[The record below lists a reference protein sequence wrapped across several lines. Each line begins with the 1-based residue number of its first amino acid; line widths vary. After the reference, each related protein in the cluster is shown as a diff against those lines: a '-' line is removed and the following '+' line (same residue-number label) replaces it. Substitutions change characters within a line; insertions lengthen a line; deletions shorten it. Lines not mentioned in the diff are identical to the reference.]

1 MERGIYRQVLN
12 NLRLFGRCG
21 LMVLNALFL
30 NCTPKKSP
38 RVSHTRGLCDDIAKV
53 YEKEHN
59 VHCDIIRVVD
69 YNVPAGIK
77 SFMWEG
83 DQWPTILKKIKE
95 TDILIVATP
104 IWIGNISS
112 IAQRVFERLEG
123 TYSEGNEEN
132 GQYPLYN
139 KVGGAVVTGTE
150 DGGHF
155 CAKTINFCLY
165 RFGCTI
171 PPGADC
177 YWVGLAGP
185 GPSYLDAE
193 GSKHLYTNR
202 TKRTLVENT
211 VFMANLLKKH
221 KITTNLLDLEKKAVS
236 ESRSS
241 NEIKWRSSE

>member
-1 MERGIYRQVLN
+1 MLTNKERNTGKESN
-12 NLRLFGRCG
+12 NDYSNLKT
-21 LMVLNALFL
+21 LFL
-30 NCTPKKSP
+30 NCTIKPSP
-38 RVSHTRGLCDDIAKV
+38 EVSHTRGLCDDVAKV
-53 YEKEHN
+53 YHEEHG
-59 VHCDIIRVVD
+59 IKSEFIRVID
-69 YNVPAGIK
+69 YNVPSGLK
-77 SFMWEG
+77 SDMGNG
-83 DQWPTILKKIKE
+83 DEWPLILEKIME
-95 TDILIVATP
+95 SDIIIVGTP

-112 IAQRVFERLEG
+112 VAQRLFERLEG

-177 YWVGLAGP
+177 YWVGPAGP

-211 VFMANLLKKH
+211 VFMAALLKEN
-221 KITTNLLDLEKKAVS
+221 KISTNLLEVEKKAVA
-236 ESRSS
+236 ESRKS
-241 NEIKWRSSE
+241 NEIKWRG

>member
-1 MERGIYRQVLN
+1 MECKV
-12 NLRLFGRCG
+12 
-21 LMVLNALFL
+21 LFL
-30 NCTPKKSP
+30 NCTIKKSP
-38 RVSHTRGLCDDIAKV
+38 EVSHTRGLCDDVAKV
-53 YEKEHN
+53 YKKEHN
-59 VHCDIIRVVD
+59 VQCDFIRVVD
-69 YNVPAGIK
+69 YNVPPGLK
-77 SFMWEG
+77 SDIG
-83 DQWPTILKKIKE
+83 DGDEWPIILKKIKE
-95 TDILIVATP
+95 ADILIVGTP

-123 TYSEGNEEN
+123 TYSEGNEKN

-139 KVGGAVVTGTE
+139 KVGAAIVTGTE

-177 YWVGLAGP
+177 YWVGPAGP

-211 VFMANLLKKH
+211 VFLANLLKKY
-221 KITTNLLDLEKKAVS
+221 KITTDLLEVEKKAVA
-236 ESRSS
+236 ESRNS
-241 NEIKWRSSE
+241 NEINWRSLK

>member
-1 MERGIYRQVLN
+1 MIIYAEILN
-12 NLRLFGRCG
+12 TRDT
-21 LMVLNALFL
+21 MVLKTLFL
-30 NCTPKKSP
+30 NCTIKKSP
-38 RVSHTRGLCDDIAKV
+38 KVSHTRGLCDDIAKV
-53 YEKEHN
+53 YEKEHG
-59 VHCDIIRVVD
+59 VQCDFVRVVD
-69 YNVPAGIK
+69 YTVPSGLK
-77 SFMWEG
+77 SDMG
-83 DQWPTILKKIKE
+83 DGDEWPMILKKIKKS
-95 TDILIVATP
+95 DILIVGTP

-112 IAQRVFERLEG
+112 VAQRVFERLEG
-123 TYSEGNEEN
+123 TYSEGNKEN

-139 KVGGAVVTGTE
+139 KVGSAVVTGTE

-177 YWVGLAGP
+177 YWVGPAGP

-211 VFMANLLKKH
+211 VFMANLLKKN
-221 KITTNLLDLEKKAVS
+221 KITTNLLEVEEKAVA
-236 ESRSS
+236 ESRGS
-241 NEIKWRSSE
+241 NEVEWRSLK

>member
-1 MERGIYRQVLN
+1 MALK
-12 NLRLFGRCG
+12 
-21 LMVLNALFL
+21 ALFL

-38 RVSHTRGLCDDIAKV
+38 EVSNTRALCDDLAKV
-53 YEKEHN
+53 YQEEHG
-59 VHCDIIRVVD
+59 VECDFVRVVD
-69 YNVPAGIK
+69 HNVPAGIK
-77 SFMWEG
+77 SYMGEG
-83 DQWPTILKKIKE
+83 DQWPSILKKIKE
-95 TDILIVATP
+95 ADILIVATP

-123 TYSEGNEEN
+123 TYSEGDPDN

-139 KVGGAVVTGTE
+139 KVGGAVITGTE

-177 YWVGLAGP
+177 YWVGPAGP
-185 GPSYLDAE
+185 GPSYIEAE

-202 TKRTLVENT
+202 TKRTLVENS
-211 VFMANLLKKH
+211 VFMANLLKNNR
-221 KITTNLLDLEKKAVS
+221 ITTNLLKLEKKAQA
-236 ESRSS
+236 ESRGS
-241 NEIKWRSSE
+241 NEIDWRSSD